1 MTSADLTIAD
11 FIPLLDQTFRVSMRD
26 SHPYDLTLVRAYD
39 LGDGRAAG
47 PRRPFSL
54 IFSNP
59 RKDSYLP
66 QRTYCLEHGKLG
78 VLEIFLVPIG
88 PDENGMFYE
97 AVFT

>member
-1 MTSADLTIAD
+1 MC
-11 FIPLLDQTFRVSMRD
+11 D

-39 LGDGRAAG
+39 LGGARAAG

-66 QRTYCLEHGKLG
+66 QRTYSLEHAKLG